1 MIGDHKSFSEQEV
14 SAMSALLAPSD
25 ALAESRRLIAA
36 LERMRDELPFADDVL
51 AIHRPTHEDLARS
64 SARSDAAVEAW
75 RAALARRWECEVAG
89 RRLYKQGVR
98 QLAEHYGREAPEVQL
113 LSRGGAE
120 VDSSPAE
127 LLHDL
132 RRLQAALELA
142 QAALPGAAEHLDEA
156 GRACAAL
163 EAAIADTAGYEEQRR
178 TAALDRRMAQ
188 EAYRRARAT
197 TRQALIDHYGGA
209 MASEFAELFV

>member
-1 MIGDHKSFSEQEV
+1 
-14 SAMSALLAPSD
+14 MSALLTPSD
-25 ALAESRRLIAA
+25 ALAESQRLIVA
-36 LERMRDELPFADDVL
+36 LERRRSELPFAEDVL
-51 AIHRPTHEDLARS
+51 AIHRPTHEDLARC
-64 SARSDAAVEAW
+64 SAQSDDAVEAW

-98 QLAEHYGREAPEVQL
+98 QLIEHYGRGAPEVQL

-120 VDSSPAE
+120 VDSSPSE

-142 QAALPGAAEHLDEA
+142 RGALPSAAERLEEA
-156 GRACAAL
+156 GQIYVAL
-163 EAAIADTAGYEEQRR
+163 ETAISDASSREEQRR

-188 EAYRRARAT
+188 EAYRRARTT
-197 TRQALIDHYGGA
+197 TRRVLIDHYGGA
-209 MASEFAELFV
+209 MAGEFAELFV

>member
-1 MIGDHKSFSEQEV
+1 
-14 SAMSALLAPSD
+14 MSALLAPSD

-36 LERMRDELPFADDVL
+36 LERKRDELPFADDVL

-64 SARSDAAVEAW
+64 SARSDDAVEAW

-142 QAALPGAAEHLDEA
+142 QAALPGAAEYLDEA

-163 EAAIADTAGYEEQRR
+163 EAAIADTADCEEQRR

-188 EAYRRARAT
+188 EAYRRARAM
-197 TRQALIDHYGGA
+197 TRRALIDHYGGA

>member
-1 MIGDHKSFSEQEV
+1 
-14 SAMSALLAPSD
+14 MSALLAPSD
-25 ALAESRRLIAA
+25 ALAESQRLIAA
-36 LERMRDELPFADDVL
+36 LERRRDELPFADDVL
-51 AIHRPTHEDLARS
+51 AIHRPTHESLARS
-64 SARSDAAVEAW
+64 STRSDDAVEAW

-98 QLAEHYGREAPEVQL
+98 QLAEHYGREAPELQL

-142 QAALPGAAEHLDEA
+142 QASLPEAAERFAEVE
-156 GRACAAL
+156 RECAAL
-163 EAAIADTAGYEEQRR
+163 EMAIADANAREEQRR

-188 EAYRRARAT
+188 EAYRRARAM
-197 TRQALIDHYGGA
+197 TRRALVDHYGGA
-209 MASEFAELFV
+209 MVAEFAELFI

>member
-1 MIGDHKSFSEQEV
+1 
-14 SAMSALLAPSD
+14 MSALLAPSD
-25 ALAESRRLIAA
+25 ALAESQRLIAA
-36 LERMRDELPFADDVL
+36 LERRRDELPFAEDVL
-51 AIHRPTHEDLARS
+51 AIHRPTHESLARS
-64 SARSDAAVEAW
+64 SVESDDAVASW
-75 RAALARRWECEVAG
+75 RAALARRWECEVVG

-127 LLHDL
+127 LLRDL

-142 QAALPGAAEHLDEA
+142 RVALPSAVDRLDEVA
-156 GRACAAL
+156 RECVAL
-163 EAAIADTAGYEEQRR
+163 EAAITDAATREEQRR

-188 EAYRRARAT
+188 EAYRRARAM
-197 TRQALIDHYGGA
+197 TRRALLDHYGGA
-209 MASEFAELFV
+209 MAAEFAELFV